1 MPLLASAVGSSLGGL
16 DVHVDH
22 RWLMAY
28 AAGIPD
34 ERPELYDTAA
44 GVVAHPLFPVGP
56 EWALITS
63 QRAEATGLTADEL
76 RRGIHIAHDL
86 QIERPLRPGTVHLD
100 AHIVGVGR
108 RRTGATQ
115 QTLFTATDADGAVLW
130 RTLFTNLFLGVEL
143 VGDPVEPE
151 VGWPTAPEV
160 PHTDAAPSSATS
172 VVRTVDAHVYS
183 ECARIWNPIHTD
195 VLAARGAG
203 LPAPILHGTATLAR
217 SVSLTTAM
225 AGAPLASVRRIAGR
239 FSAPVALGATFDVRL
254 LAATPEHLWF
264 DAVLPDGSTAIAN
277 GLLGLS
283 D

>member
-1 MPLLASAVGSSLGGL
+1 M
-16 DVHVDH
+16 
-22 RWLMAY
+22 
-28 AAGIPD
+28 
-34 ERPELYDTAA
+34 
-44 GVVAHPLFPVGP
+44 
-56 EWALITS
+56 
-63 QRAEATGLTADEL
+63 
-76 RRGIHIAHDL
+76 
-86 QIERPLRPGTVHLD
+86 
-100 AHIVGVGR
+100 
-108 RRTGATQ
+108 
-115 QTLFTATDADGAVLW
+115 
-130 RTLFTNLFLGVEL
+130 
-143 VGDPVEPE
+143 
-151 VGWPTAPEV
+151 
-160 PHTDAAPSSATS
+160 
-172 VVRTVDAHVYS
+172 VRTVDAHVYS

-217 SVSLTTAM
+217 SVSLATAM